1 MCPVPSDA
9 AHLRGAAAARPS
21 NAPSYRAA
29 RRIPP
34 AARRAP
40 APLPPRGAPG
50 GCCHLQLLPR
60 HGRGAPKQGHHLLQK
75 QSLKFSLSVE
85 EDQERRIA
93 KAEVIPEPTS
103 TRRQEAFAR
112 E

>member
-60 HGRGAPKQGHHLLQK
+60 HGRGAPKQGHHLLPAPCPAAPPMGP
-75 QSLKFSLSVE
+75 LATCG
-85 EDQERRIA
+85 R
-93 KAEVIPEPTS
+93 
-103 TRRQEAFAR
+103 TRRGLLRSA
-112 E
+112 